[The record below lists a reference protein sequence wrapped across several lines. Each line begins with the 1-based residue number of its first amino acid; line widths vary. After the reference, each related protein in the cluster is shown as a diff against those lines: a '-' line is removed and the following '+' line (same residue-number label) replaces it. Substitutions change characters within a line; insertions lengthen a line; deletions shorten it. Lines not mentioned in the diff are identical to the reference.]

1 MIPHLFT
8 RGQHRVVKSVPFEP
22 SPASIDTIPEPAFLY
37 GPNRRIVRAN
47 GPAEALAGRG
57 LTGAYAANV
66 VGIFRIRRPDC
77 SRVVLAEL
85 PAIRALAGEEV
96 ADYPIVVT
104 AADGRRMVVLVS
116 SSPVRDG
123 TAGALSVWYPG
134 PAQDPA

>member
-1 MIPHLFT
+1 MP
-8 RGQHRVVKSVPFEP
+8 SEP
-22 SPASIDTIPEPAFLY
+22 SPPPSPSSIDAIPEPAFLY
-37 GPNRRIVRAN
+37 GPNRRIIRAN

-77 SRVVLAEL
+77 SRVVLAEM

-116 SSPVRDG
+116 SSPVREG
-123 TAGALSVWYPG
+123 GKVAGALSIWHRG
-134 PAQDPA
+134 PAQDPL